1 METERWKEARKKAH
15 TTHGGSK
22 TRLFRIW
29 QYMRKRCTNKN
40 AINYERYGGR
50 GITVCPEWQNDFA
63 AFRDWAMANGYRDDL
78 TIDRKDNNGP
88 YSPENCKWSTVKEQG
103 NNRRSTHLI
112 TYNGETHSIKGW
124 SEKTG
129 IAEST
134 LWNRIHAGNSPE
146 DALTR
151 PVRRCEEA
159 KHHA

>member
-1 METERWKEARKKAH
+1 MKSELWKETMKRVH

-22 TRLFRIW
+22 TRLYRIW
-29 QYMRKRCTNKN
+29 QYMRKRCYNKN

-63 AFRDWAMANGYRDDL
+63 AFQAWALTNGYREDL
-78 TIDRKDNNGP
+78 TLDRKDNDGP

-112 TYNGETHSIKGW
+112 TYKGETHSIKEW
-124 SEKTG
+124 SEITG
-129 IAEST
+129 IAKST
-134 LWNRIHAGNSPE
+134 IGNRLKAGATPE

-151 PVRRCEEA
+151 PVRRRKEA
-159 KHHA
+159 IDHG